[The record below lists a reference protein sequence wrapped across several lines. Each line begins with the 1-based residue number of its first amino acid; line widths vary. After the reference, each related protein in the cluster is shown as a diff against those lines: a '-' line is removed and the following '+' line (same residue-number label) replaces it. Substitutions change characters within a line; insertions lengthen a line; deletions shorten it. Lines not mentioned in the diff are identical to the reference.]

1 MMAPS
6 IERKAGMLSLVARL
20 SGGTAS
26 ILWIIA
32 AILVIYGI
40 VTILRGGVL
49 AGVVLIIVGLL
60 IGPGGYS
67 IFR

>member
-1 MMAPS
+1 
-6 IERKAGMLSLVARL
+6 MLSLVARL
-20 SGGTAS
+20 SGGTAT

-49 AGVVLIIVGLL
+49 TGVILIIVGLL
-60 IGPGGYS
+60 VGPGGYS